1 MKARASSAVSL
12 SPLVDHV
19 VIIVKE
25 NHTYD
30 NYFGS
35 FPNSEGAS
43 SLIHEPDPPNV
54 SPNHQHQTWMSRD
67 QDQRYHVQYTESD
80 IPTYFA
86 LARQYTLCDHFFS
99 EVAGPSTPSHLMLIT
114 ADSPVIDNPP
124 FSSSPA
130 NLYDLRS
137 FPLALQ
143 KAGLTWGN
151 YGGYAFHYIRELAHL
166 PANYSRDLFAHQAAS
181 GQLPSVSWLYG
192 DGNPPYSEHPR
203 QNVAQGSEWTGQQ
216 IQAIVDGG
224 LWPRTVIFVT
234 WDDWGGW
241 YDHVVPPNVEKWDS
255 KRAQY
260 PGDAHPEFDG
270 QQFRY
275 GSRVPCLVISPY
287 ARKGFVSRTQHSHIS
302 LLKFCETLLGVLSI
316 NPRLDTAD
324 DMSDCFDPA
333 QSPLPPP
340 NLPAPTSL
348 GRGGAL
354 PIPASPTKPPKS
366 PPKPPSKSKGS
377 PKPKPKGKPK
387 PGRPHR

>member
-1 MKARASSAVSL
+1 MNMKAIASSAVSL

-30 NYFGS
+30 NYFGT
-35 FPNSEGAS
+35 FPNSEGANN
-43 SLIHEPDPPNV
+43 LTHEPDPPNV
-54 SPNHQHQTWMSRD
+54 SPNHQHQTWMNRD
-67 QDQRYHVQYTESD
+67 KDQRYHVQYTESD

-99 EVAGPSTPSHLMLIT
+99 EVAGPSTPSHLMLIA

-192 DGNPPYSEHPR
+192 DGNPPYSEHPQ

-270 QQFRY
+270 QPFRY

-287 ARKGFVSRTQHSHIS
+287 VRKGFVSRTQHSHIS
-302 LLKFCETLLGVLSI
+302 LLKFCGTLLGIPSI

-340 NLPAPTSL
+340 KLPAPTFL
-348 GRGGAL
+348 GRGGAV
-354 PIPASPTKPPKS
+354 PASPAKPPKS
-366 PPKPPSKSKGS
+366 PPKPPSKSKGN
-377 PKPKPKGKPK
+377 PKRKGKPM
-387 PGRPHR
+387 PGHR

>member
-1 MKARASSAVSL
+1 MKAKAASAVSL

-30 NYFGS
+30 NYFGT
-35 FPNSEGAS
+35 FPNSEGDNK
-43 SLIHEPDPPNV
+43 LGREPNPPNV
-54 SPNHQHQTWMSRD
+54 SPDHRHETWMTRD
-67 QDQRYHVQYTESD
+67 SDQRYRVQYSEAD

-86 LARQYTLCDHFFS
+86 LARQYTICDHFFS

-114 ADSPVIDNPP
+114 ADSPVINNPP
-124 FSSSPA
+124 FSSSPT
-130 NLYDLRS
+130 NLYDLKS

-151 YGGYAFHYIRELAHL
+151 YGGYAFHYIRELAALSQNH
-166 PANYSRDLFAHQAAS
+166 SRDLFAHQAAA
-181 GQLPSVSWLYG
+181 GQLPSVSWVYG

-203 QNVAQGSEWTGQQ
+203 QNITSGSEWTGQQ

-224 LWPRTVIFVT
+224 LWPRTVVFVT

-255 KRAQY
+255 RRAQY

-287 ARKGFVSRTQHSHIS
+287 ARKGYVSQTQHSHIS
-302 LLKFCETLLGVLSI
+302 LVKFCQELFGVPSI
-316 NPRLDTAD
+316 NARLDTAD
-324 DMSDCFDPA
+324 EMSDCFDTTQA
-333 QSPLPPP
+333 PLPPP
-340 NLPAPTSL
+340 KIPAPTSL
-348 GRGGAL
+348 GRGGSGG
-354 PIPASPTKPPKS
+354 ASGPVHP
-366 PPKPPSKSKGS
+366 
-377 PKPKPKGKPK
+377 PKPKPKPKAHPKPK
-387 PGRPHR
+387 PAPRRPHR